1 MNLTRREAVIHL
13 AALMGATVVGPRLLA
28 ATFAMSQAH
37 GFSAAEIALL
47 DEVGEVIIPATNVP
61 GARAVGIG
69 EFLAMMID
77 DCYTPA
83 EQQRFKDGLRQIGST
98 YTQRFGGDFV
108 TGTAANRTAL
118 LNDLDREQRTYHQ
131 DLAPGGEPHYF
142 RVLKE
147 LTILGYFSSEIGA
160 TQALR
165 YAEVPGGYD
174 GNAPYQRG
182 DRAWFN

>member
-1 MNLTRREAVIHL
+1 MNLSRRDAVIHL
-13 AALMGATVVGPRLLA
+13 ATMLGAAVVGPRLAA
-28 ATFAMSQAH
+28 ATFDARQAH

-47 DEVGEVIIPATNVP
+47 DEIGDTILPPSDVP
-61 GARAVGIG
+61 GAKAVGIG
-69 EFLAMMID
+69 AFLAMMIN

-83 EQQRFKDGLRQIGST
+83 EQQGLRDGLGRLTAGF
-98 YTQRFGGDFV
+98 TQRFGGDFV
-108 TGTAANRTAL
+108 TGTAANRTAY
-118 LNDLDREQRTYHQ
+118 LNDLDREQRAYHQ
-131 DLAPGGEPHYF
+131 NLAPGAQPHYF

-147 LTILGYFSSEIGA
+147 LTILGYFSSEVGA

-165 YAEVPGGYD
+165 YAEVPGRYD

>member
-1 MNLTRREAVIHL
+1 MNRTRREAVISL
-13 AALMGATVVGPRLLA
+13 ATLLGATVVAPRLA
-28 ATFAMSQAH
+28 AASFRSSQAH
-37 GFSAAEIALL
+37 GFSAAEVALL
-47 DEVGEVIIPATNVP
+47 DEVGETIIPATDVA
-61 GARAVGIG
+61 GAKAVGIG
-69 EFLAMMID
+69 AFLAMMIN
-77 DCYTPA
+77 DCYEPA
-83 EQQRFKDGLRQIGST
+83 EQQRLKDGLRQLSAT

-108 TGTAANRTAL
+108 SGTAANRTAL
-118 LNDLDREQRTYHQ
+118 LNELDREQRQHHEN
-131 DLAPGGEPHYF
+131 LAPGAEPHYF

-147 LTILGYFSSEIGA
+147 LTILGYFSSEVGA